1 MEIFFKVKF
10 EILLQQNSIL
20 LNFKSSK
27 TLEKY
32 ESLSFYALQINAVFS
47 LFQTQLK
54 NYNFQEAFLTSQFEF
69 YTALFFFSASL
80 LSYLVIV

>member
-27 TLEKY
+27 TLEKG
-32 ESLSFYALQINAVFS
+32 ESLSFYSRQILYRQDNNKQNLKKNKIFVIYQNSQHSVLFS
-47 LFQTQLK
+47 KLCIQ
-54 NYNFQEAFLTSQFEF
+54 S
-69 YTALFFFSASL
+69 
-80 LSYLVIV
+80 